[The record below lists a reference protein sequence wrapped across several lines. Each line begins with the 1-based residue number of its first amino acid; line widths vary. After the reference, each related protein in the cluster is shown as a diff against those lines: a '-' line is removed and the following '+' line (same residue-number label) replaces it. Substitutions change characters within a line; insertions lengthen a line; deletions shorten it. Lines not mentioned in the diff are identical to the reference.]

1 MLEKPP
7 CWLSHHVPLHV
18 RIREP
23 QPCWAVL
30 ASHYRKALNNYV
42 PFQILR
48 KKCKLKDKRGMRV
61 SKYCMAIDS
70 KRREKEG
77 RMQ

>member
-1 MLEKPP
+1 
-7 CWLSHHVPLHV
+7 
-18 RIREP
+18 
-23 QPCWAVL
+23 VL

-48 KKCKLKDKRGMRV
+48 KKCKLKDKKGMRV